1 MRTSSN
7 LIEKCNK
14 HFTNVFEISEDD
26 NQVLISFFG
35 HFSQDTINR
44 LLEQLEAH
52 LDRLNETKRTTKRIF
67 SIIVEG
73 LQNILLHGRLT
84 LDDHRLGFFTF
95 AKTTEGYNVYFG
107 NLINEV
113 DYNRMEKEFIKIN
126 KFTALELKEY
136 HKKVLFEGTISSK
149 GGAGLGLIITGMK
162 TDTALKYSF
171 TKLSDSFYFYSLH
184 CFVKTVN
191 EANLSSC

>member
-1 MRTSSN
+1 MRTSSD

-14 HFTNVFEISEDD
+14 HFTNVFEISGDD

-52 LDRLNETKRTTKRIF
+52 LNRLNETKRTTKRIF
-67 SIIVEG
+67 SIVVEG

-95 AKTTEGYNVYFG
+95 AKKTEGYNIYFG

-113 DYNRMEKEFIKIN
+113 DHSRMENEFIKIN
-126 KFTALELKEY
+126 NFTALELKEY
-136 HKKVLFEGTISSK
+136 YKKILFEGTISSK

-162 TDTALKYSF
+162 TDTALNYSF
-171 TKLSDSFYFYSLH
+171 SKLIDPFYFYSLH
-184 CFVKTVN
+184 CFVQTVSTQD
-191 EANLSSC
+191 LSSC